1 MDWFHVFVVQKIQPL
16 MFERR
21 RADPKNVA
29 AIILGGGNGAKLFPL
44 TKRAATPAV
53 SYYHLLMETVL
64 GKIMLCNG
72 EAYSFLILETQ
83 TIFAGS
89 CGWML

>member
-1 MDWFHVFVVQKIQPL
+1 ML
-16 MFERR
+16 GERR
-21 RADPKNVA
+21 KADPKNVA

-53 SYYHLLMETVL
+53 SIYYSSKE
-64 GKIMLCNG
+64 KFFFF
-72 EAYSFLILETQ
+72 FLILQ
-83 TIFAGS
+83 TIFFLEGS

>member
-1 MDWFHVFVVQKIQPL
+1 

-29 AIILGGGNGAKLFPL
+29 AIILGGGDGAKLFPL

-53 SYYHLLMETVL
+53 SDYQLLIEMVL
-64 GKIMLCNG
+64 NKILLC
-72 EAYSFLILETQ
+72 
-83 TIFAGS
+83 
-89 CGWML
+89 